1 LARNFDN
8 WLREYAT
15 YTQHSEAPDL
25 FHFWTGVSTIAGAL
39 RRRVWIDQRYF
50 QWTPNFYIVFVAP
63 AGISTKSTSIRIGLR
78 LLEEIEGIKF
88 GPQSLTWQALTK
100 SLADARMDMPY
111 GDKFIPMSCITCAVT
126 ELGTFLKPDD
136 RDLIDV
142 LVSLWDGQQEV
153 WRKATKT
160 QGSDEI
166 VNPWINIVAATTPAW
181 LRDNFPESLVG
192 GGLTSRILWVYAESK
207 RQLVAYPADI
217 VEEAEFI
224 ERGKKLVEDLD
235 CISDLIGEYKLA
247 PAAKVWGTAWYER
260 HWTERPE
267 HLASDRFGGYIS
279 RKQTH
284 IHKLA
289 MVIAAAQRDALV
301 IEEGDLI
308 TANDFVTGLEED
320 MQMVFH
326 SIGVSGAAR
335 PVKELLAFIRA
346 YKWIEHQTLWRHC
359 MPIMNMKE
367 FSEAINSAVQA
378 GYIEIVSRPEG
389 KFYRPLEEK
398 KDD

>member
-1 LARNFDN
+1 
-8 WLREYAT
+8 
-15 YTQHSEAPDL
+15 
-25 FHFWTGVSTIAGAL
+25 
-39 RRRVWIDQRYF
+39 VWIDQRYF

-63 AGISTKSTSIRIGLR
+63 AGIATKSTSIRIGLK

-100 SLADARMDMPY
+100 ALVDARMDMPY
-111 GDKFIPMSCITCAVT
+111 GDEFLPMSCITCAVS

-136 RDLIDV
+136 RDLVDV
-142 LVSLWDGQQEV
+142 LVSLWDGQKEV

-166 VNPWINIVAATTPAW
+166 VNPWINIIGATTPAW

-192 GGLTSRILWVYAESK
+192 GGLTSRIVFVYASAK
-207 RQLVAYPADI
+207 RQLVPYPADV
-217 VEEAEFI
+217 VEGDEFV

-235 CISDLIGEYKLA
+235 QISDLIGEYELT
-247 PAAKVWGTAWYER
+247 PDAKAWGTAWYEH
-260 HWTERPE
+260 HWGHRPE
-267 HLASDRFGGYIS
+267 HLASDRFGGYIA

-289 MVIAAAQRDALV
+289 MVMAAAKRDELV
-301 IEEGDLI
+301 IEEEDLAS
-308 TANDFVTGLEED
+308 ANGLVTGLEED

-326 SIGVSGAAR
+326 SIGVTGMAR
-335 PVKELLAFIRA
+335 PVKELLAYIRA
-346 YKWIEHQTLWRHC
+346 YKNIEHQTLWRHC
-359 MPIMNMKE
+359 MPIMNLKE
-367 FSEAINSAVQA
+367 FSEAVNSAVQA
-378 GYIEIVSRPEG
+378 GYIEVVSRPEG
-389 KFYRPLEEK
+389 KFYRPLKDK